1 MGIAGFITALAAS
14 AISLSYTEKE
24 GHMGIAGFIT
34 ALAASAISLIIS
46 FIPVQLNNIL
56 AALFLVILSVMCYM
70 MPQRTSLKG
79 CLIGCS
85 ILFVVFRFVY
95 MSLIGRVLYII
106 LAAAIIAGAIMMN
119 TGNQNTTTGGK
130 TA

>member
-1 MGIAGFITALAAS
+1 
-14 AISLSYTEKE
+14 
-24 GHMGIAGFIT
+24 MGIAGFIT

-95 MSLIGRVLYII
+95 MSLIGRVLYLI

>member
-1 MGIAGFITALAAS
+1 
-14 AISLSYTEKE
+14 
-24 GHMGIAGFIT
+24 MGIAGFIT

-79 CLIGCS
+79 CLIGCQ
-85 ILFVVFRFVY
+85 LKREKET
-95 MSLIGRVLYII
+95 M
-106 LAAAIIAGAIMMN
+106 
-119 TGNQNTTTGGK
+119 K
-130 TA
+130 